1 MPQLSISRRTRSTP
15 FTSRL
20 NDHGVK
26 AYTVYNHMLLATVFR
41 SPEEDYHHLCEHVQ
55 VWDVSC
61 ERQIQVQ
68 GPDADKLVQWMTPR
82 DISKAQDDQ
91 CFYLPLCDEHGKLI
105 NDPVGIK
112 IDEQT
117 WWLSIADTDVLL
129 WAKGLAFGKGLNVTI
144 SEPDVGPI
152 AIQGPKADELM
163 SRVFGDVVRDIRFFR
178 YKRLPY
184 QGHEFLVARSGW
196 SKQGGFEVYIDH
208 AERGQALWDE
218 LYQAGEDLNVGPG
231 CPNLIERIESGL
243 LSFGND
249 MDYRHSPLECGL
261 DKFCNLDS
269 DIDSMSLP
277 ALRQQRDEGVAQR
290 LMGLVVPGLSNQPE
304 QVEIRLNDTAVGEI
318 TSHSLSAKYDAWM
331 AFAMLEQAT
340 LRTLSETEKPLTIR
354 TEKGDYNAI
363 CCELPFDMKQLGLA
377 IKTA

>member
-304 QVEIRLNDTAVGEI
+304 QVEIRLNDTDVGEI